1 MTTITRTVRA
11 LVLAAAVGGL
21 LGACADEGGDG
32 DDAVASLDDAAAAAT
47 DDDGDGDGDDDRD
60 DDGGGGGRPDGSEF
74 QDAAL
79 EYAECMR
86 DHGIDMPDPTF
97 DEDGGT
103 RVVIGPGDGSGPELG
118 PDGRPS
124 EEFRAAS
131 EDCQPILEEAAPD
144 MQLTPEEQAEMQD
157 QLVAMAECMRARG
170 HDVPDPQVSDDGRV
184 TSFGGPGQ
192 GAGPVPGSAEED
204 DFMQDMEEC
213 NEEAGLDGPPGRA
226 GERGEDADGEEE
238 G

>member
-32 DDAVASLDDAAAAAT
+32 DDAVASLDDSAAAAT
-47 DDDGDGDGDDDRD
+47 DDDDDDGDDG
-60 DDGGGGGRPDGSEF
+60 GGGGGRPDSSEYR
-74 QDAAL
+74 DAAL

-103 RVVIGPGDGSGPELG
+103 RVVMGPGEGGGPDVG
-118 PDGRPS
+118 PDGQPS

-131 EDCQPILEEAAPD
+131 EACQPILEEAAPD
-144 MQLTPEEQAEMQD
+144 LQLTPEEQAEMQD

-184 TSFGGPGQ
+184 TVGGPG
-192 GAGPVPGSAEED
+192 GGGGPAPGSAEED

-213 NEEAGLDGPPGRA
+213 NEEAGFDGPPGRTS
-226 GERGEDADGEEE
+226 ERGGDADDEEE